1 MSCECRR
8 ASSAEA
14 ASASRSAA
22 SVLSW
27 APSASNRSAPFQQA
41 EQCLRV
47 ARRFG
52 HRRCGATAP
61 EAAPLSARVL
71 PPSPESTAFCSLS
84 IRARAQRQLLLLQDA
99 QVGRV
104 RRSLRC
110 RLTSKFKGEPPRT
123 STAALGTLRLPP
135 PALLLATEGGR
146 RDGGGLMDLGDSE
159 GLDAR
164 PVGAFLMPTD
174 GLLLLLGLVVGD
186 ARTSS
191 YASVALPGGRRCLGQ
206 PLRPWP
212 LVGLHLVKGAATE
225 VVATEVVATEVA
237 ATEVVATEVPEV
249 VRAVAEARAAGSRG
263 NASMDDGR
271 RRRSLDPDRDTY
283 RDHVNS
289 GL

>member
-1 MSCECRR
+1 MCGGGFERM
-8 ASSAEA
+8 SSAEA

-27 APSASNRSAPFQQA
+27 APSASNRSATFQQA
-41 EQCLRV
+41 EQQCLRG

-174 GLLLLLGLVVGD
+174 GLLLLGLVVGG
-186 ARTSS
+186 ARTSPC
-191 YASVALPGGRRCLGQ
+191 ASVALPDGRRCLGQ
-206 PLRPWP
+206 PLCPWP

-225 VVATEVVATEVA
+225 VVATEVVR
-237 ATEVVATEVPEV
+237 VVAVT
-249 VRAVAEARAAGSRG
+249 AEARAAVR
-263 NASMDDGR
+263 AEARWWR
-271 RRRSLDPDRDTY
+271 RRW
-283 RDHVNS
+283 
-289 GL
+289 